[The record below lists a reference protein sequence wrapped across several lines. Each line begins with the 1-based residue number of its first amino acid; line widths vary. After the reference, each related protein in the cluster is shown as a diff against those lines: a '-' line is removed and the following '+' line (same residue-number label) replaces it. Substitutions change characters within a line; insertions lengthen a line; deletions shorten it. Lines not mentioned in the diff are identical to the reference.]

1 MRLGLGAAHGGV
13 PARGAGPES
22 PGPSP
27 RPRVCSSRQLHPPL
41 CFSLAKKLTFN
52 QARKS
57 LGLHHCRQ
65 FFNLGL
71 GLPRATM
78 DYFLSLNM
86 PIFELYGLSEST
98 GIHTLSRQQD
108 FRLLRWVLV
117 EGWAD
122 GGQGCREGG
131 WPGLT
136 LNPCSLAGCTWSP
149 YSVLPPPRKAY
160 PNEGKQVNPRGGGT
174 GGPSDSFFNLQTVF
188 TNGR

>member
-1 MRLGLGAAHGGV
+1 MGGV

-22 PGPSP
+22 PGPPP
-27 RPRVCSSRQLHPPL
+27 RPHVCSSRQLHPPL

-108 FRLLRWVLV
+108 FRLMRWVLV

-122 GGQGCREGG
+122 GGQGCRTGGMARADLEPLLLGRVHVVTLLRSSPTTEGISQG
-131 WPGLT
+131 VKASEP
-136 LNPCSLAGCTWSP
+136 TW
-149 YSVLPPPRKAY
+149 
-160 PNEGKQVNPRGGGT
+160 GGGDQR
-174 GGPSDSFFNLQTVF
+174 PFRFIF
-188 TNGR
+188 